1 MRYTNPVVKGFYPDP
16 SVCRANGKYY
26 MVCSSFQYFPAI
38 PLFESEDLVNWN
50 QLGHVLTRESQVMLD
65 GVASSGGVF
74 AATIR
79 FHQGRFYVVTTNNS
93 TQENF
98 FVYAD
103 DIHGPWSEPVRV
115 DQGGID
121 PSLYFENG
129 HTYFMSNG
137 LDDQGQPGIAQCE
150 IDPCT
155 GQKRSPSRSI
165 WQGTGGRFLESP
177 HLYKIA
183 DHYYLMAAE
192 GGTEYGH
199 MITMARADSLW
210 GPFIPFPENPLLTN
224 RNRAP
229 YLIQGIG
236 HGDLVQGPDGG
247 WYILSLGFRQIDL
260 WMAYHHLGREVFLTP
275 IRLDADGW
283 FRAGH
288 GGTTEFCYEIPG
300 DFVQQEKRLYTFE
313 NTRWD
318 VDWCFLRHPHR
329 ENYTLLED
337 RAILR
342 GTAVTLEACA
352 SPTFVGLR
360 QRDFCGEV
368 SCEVRLDGGEAGLT
382 VYMSEWEHYDLAL
395 RPGEAVLKLHIGD
408 AKHLAARI
416 PLTGK
421 QAKLTI
427 RMEPKAYHFYV
438 SDGAREFCLG
448 HAQSK
453 YLSTEVSG
461 GFTGVMLGLYAIE
474 GVGEFREYRYEI
486 QQAAPA
492 EVVC

>member
-137 LDDQGQPGIAQCE
+137 LDDQGRPGIAQCE

-192 GGTEYGH
+192 GGTEYG
-199 MITMARADSLW
+199 
-210 GPFIPFPENPLLTN
+210 
-224 RNRAP
+224 
-229 YLIQGIG
+229 
-236 HGDLVQGPDGG
+236 
-247 WYILSLGFRQIDL
+247 QID
-260 WMAYHHLGREVFLTP
+260 
-275 IRLDADGW
+275 
-283 FRAGH
+283 
-288 GGTTEFCYEIPG
+288 
-300 DFVQQEKRLYTFE
+300 
-313 NTRWD
+313 
-318 VDWCFLRHPHR
+318 
-329 ENYTLLED
+329 
-337 RAILR
+337 
-342 GTAVTLEACA
+342 
-352 SPTFVGLR
+352 SPVNR
-360 QRDFCGEV
+360 
-368 SCEVRLDGGEAGLT
+368 
-382 VYMSEWEHYDLAL
+382 
-395 RPGEAVLKLHIGD
+395 
-408 AKHLAARI
+408 
-416 PLTGK
+416 
-421 QAKLTI
+421 
-427 RMEPKAYHFYV
+427 
-438 SDGAREFCLG
+438 
-448 HAQSK
+448 
-453 YLSTEVSG
+453 
-461 GFTGVMLGLYAIE
+461 
-474 GVGEFREYRYEI
+474 
-486 QQAAPA
+486 
-492 EVVC
+492 